1 MYQIYSRYY
10 LHKKTRG
17 IYNVLFN
24 ITNNLHCDN
33 MFSKCLPQLPDS
45 AKFCPN
51 NISQYM
57 KKFLQHLL
65 QTKCYMKPSIIP
77 VLLSFT
83 SKYIFVS
90 LKSRRVSYIT
100 NSPLMIDPIY
110 ISNLLLLLVVYVSN
124 GCWYA
129 CKARYLLP
137 VKCSAGT
144 GVASTGTS

>member
-90 LKSRRVSYIT
+90 LQSRRVFYIT
-100 NSPLMIDPIY
+100 NSPLNDRSNIY
-110 ISNLLLLLVVYVSN
+110 FQFTPVAAVVWVQRVGTPASCCCCLQN
-124 GCWYA
+124 A
-129 CKARYLLP
+129 MQA
-137 VKCSAGT
+137 AG
-144 GVASTGTS
+144 